1 MTILNYMTLILLG
14 LVVLSGF
21 AIADVLKKKGY
32 VKSRLYA
39 FNPYQYIEG
48 AKNLYREGDINI
60 RFWVKLHFISIAILV
75 PLSLV
80 ELLLGLL
87 VKWM

>member
-21 AIADVLKKKGY
+21 AITDVLKKKGY

-39 FNPYQYIEG
+39 FNPYPYIEG
-48 AKNLYREGDINI
+48 AKNLYREGDINM
-60 RFWVKLHFISIAILV
+60 RFWVKLCFVSVVILMA
-75 PLSLV
+75 LSLL

-87 VKWM
+87 VK